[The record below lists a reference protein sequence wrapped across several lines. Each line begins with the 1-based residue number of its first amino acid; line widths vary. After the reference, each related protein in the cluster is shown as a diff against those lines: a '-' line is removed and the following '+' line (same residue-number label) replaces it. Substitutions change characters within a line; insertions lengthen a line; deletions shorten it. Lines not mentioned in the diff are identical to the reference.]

1 MLLHMVGLVGQKQ
14 GTVNVHMTSWEAV
27 RRLHFWMVA
36 DLEEIREEISAALPK
51 TEAMSW
57 RVDDRNWYGPKGRF
71 QSFSIYGYASK
82 LKAKGASDSSIYI
95 LVIVCYCQLLWRDGV
110 TNIFWGYPVLTH
122 PHVW

>member
-57 RVDDRNWYGPKGRF
+57 RVDDRNWYGPKRRF

-82 LKAKGASDSSIYI
+82 LKAKGASDSSI
-95 LVIVCYCQLLWRDGV
+95 
-110 TNIFWGYPVLTH
+110 F
-122 PHVW
+122 